1 MAASTAPAA
10 VVPLGAAALACTPV
24 SQAQAYVLQVAA
36 LDAGQEAT
44 SAAFEHLAAQAHD
57 SAECALDIA
66 ALPTG
71 HYAWRTASVR
81 WVDGQRDQGPFGA
94 VQAFSVQAPPAQPAG
109 IETETRQG
117 HTTLYWAGSPGQR
130 YRVQALASPDAN
142 EPALDIWL
150 DTAQW
155 TVAGLPAG
163 TWHIRLQAQDAN
175 GLLSSFAPTRLIEVL
190 PLVMGGSGQTVG
202 TGSGLGLRN

>member
-1 MAASTAPAA
+1 MPWASAATAPRPRCASKPTRCTLGRQPCPGCA
-10 VVPLGAAALACTPV
+10 VVPLGT
-24 SQAQAYVLQVAA
+24 
-36 LDAGQEAT
+36 AGVGLHPGQPGAGLRPASCRLGRGPEAT

-94 VQAFSVQAPPAQPAG
+94 VQAFSVQAPPAQPAD

-117 HTTLYWAGSPGQR
+117 HTTLYWAGSPASATV
-130 YRVQALASPDAN
+130 VQALASPQAH

-175 GLLSSFAPTRLIEVL
+175 GLLSSL
-190 PLVMGGSGQTVG
+190 PP
-202 TGSGLGLRN
+202 RA